1 MAIITEPVLI
11 SLNETMQYYNETIND
26 TEAVFRR
33 RYNAN
38 FQVRVETDV
47 GGIIP
52 SPPGAEYGSLG
63 VIILQSQFGS
73 VVFKLNG
80 DLWNMGLLK
89 IPTTADLQAFA
100 TLSGCDT
107 RYDNAGAHGKVV
119 CIYSYDVFCE
129 AEELQI
135 DQTWARV
142 EGDFGI

>member
-11 SLNETMQYYNETIND
+11 SLNETMQYYNETINELD
-26 TEAVFRR
+26 AAFMR
-33 RYNAN
+33 RYSAN
-38 FQVRVETDV
+38 LQVRVETDA

-52 SPPGAEYGSLG
+52 SPPGAEYGNLG
-63 VIILQSQFGS
+63 VIIPKSQFGS

-89 IPTTADLQAFA
+89 ISTTGGLQAFA

-107 RYDNAGAHGKVV
+107 RYDNSGAHGKVV

-129 AEELQI
+129 AEMLTSE
-135 DQTWARV
+135 QTWVRV